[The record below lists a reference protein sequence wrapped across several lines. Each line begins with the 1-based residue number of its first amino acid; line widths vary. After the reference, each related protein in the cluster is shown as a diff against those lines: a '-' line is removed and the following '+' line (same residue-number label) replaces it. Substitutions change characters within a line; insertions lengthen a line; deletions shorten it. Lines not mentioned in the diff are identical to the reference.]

1 MPFKVYFRS
10 EFVPLFFPQ
19 SRKILK
25 ENHPF
30 TRLDSYGHSINALVT
45 KYHCQK
51 FYNLHSAGT
60 FTSHAIFTRTLWDR
74 FDSLHT
80 TEETQALENSVLC
93 SISQAAP
100 QLTKNTELLCVPQ
113 KHEWLLLY
121 GDHAKLQ
128 FSFFCK
134 VHELS
139 VLTLC
144 WYTVKWSVSFRE
156 NTP

>member
-10 EFVPLFFPQ
+10 EFVHLFFPQ

-45 KYHCQK
+45 NIIYV
-51 FYNLHSAGT
+51 NS
-60 FTSHAIFTRTLWDR
+60 FTIDTELAHAHLMQSSQELCEIR

-93 SISQAAP
+93 SISQAASTSAAKKT
-100 QLTKNTELLCVPQ
+100 LNYFCVPQ
-113 KHEWLLLY
+113 KHEWSLLD
-121 GDHAKLQ
+121 GDHAKLR

-134 VHELS
+134 VVHGLS

-144 WYTVKWSVSFRE
+144 
-156 NTP
+156 